1 MTCIDLSKTVLA
13 IYCEQVVS
21 SLRAT
26 SSKEEPSR
34 GSREARGGGGGR
46 KEVFVYLPDS
56 LGKERGKEQ
65 KGKKETALNLNN
77 LNLVI
82 P

>member
-26 SSKEEPSR
+26 SSKRRTIEGIE
-34 GSREARGGGGGR
+34 GSPGGGGR
-46 KEVFVYLPDS
+46 AERSIRVFAGLTREGKRERTE
-56 LGKERGKEQ
+56 GKERDCF
-65 KGKKETALNLNN
+65 
-77 LNLVI
+77 
-82 P
+82 